1 MRWWV
6 IAVGLGIAG
15 CGGAWVPSVA
25 VRAEIRRVSVSA
37 WSGATGNES
46 TREGWEHGA
55 SVAVWWGAYDE
66 AAAPVPAAVLL
77 PAPPQWSHRC
87 ASATLCAWERRERSR
102 ALRALRRRLEWDGG

>member
-15 CGGAWVPSVA
+15 CGGRWVPSVS

-37 WSGATGNES
+37 WSGVTGNES

-55 SVAVWWGAYDE
+55 GVALWWGASGE
-66 AAAPVPAAVLL
+66 VAAPVPALLL
-77 PAPPQWSHRC
+77 PALPARSRRC
-87 ASATLCAWERRERSR
+87 ASATLCAWERRERLR